1 MSPDES
7 SPEPRGPLF
16 KVIVDYLQNQI
27 TSSGLAQGEKA
38 PSQHELMEQFGAA
51 RSTVQR
57 AIEELKREGWL
68 DAVQGSGTFVKG
80 VPCDVGSAAARKP
93 TSAVLSDWL
102 KRAFQAKRVELDVL
116 SFTSESFR
124 QALGE
129 ALMPIRVNQRGPD
142 SIRVRMLLPADGPTL
157 AYPRRVDGRP
167 DEQLRLRSAKLI
179 ERQAGSVDE
188 ALMNLHAWGYVDK
201 VAIDIRRVPVM
212 PLQKMYLL
220 NRTESLRGNYEI
232 AKRHLRLDTGEP
244 LEVYDVLGLGAQLD
258 LFTSG
263 SGRVSTEDAEVSEGT
278 GSRIVRQDQR
288 LFDSLW
294 ASAVGIPAE
303 ESEDGTPDPVERDGS
318 Q

>member
-1 MSPDES
+1 
-7 SPEPRGPLF
+7 
-16 KVIVDYLQNQI
+16 
-27 TSSGLAQGEKA
+27 
-38 PSQHELMEQFGAA
+38 
-51 RSTVQR
+51 
-57 AIEELKREGWL
+57 
-68 DAVQGSGTFVKG
+68 
-80 VPCDVGSAAARKP
+80 
-93 TSAVLSDWL
+93 
-102 KRAFQAKRVELDVL
+102 
-116 SFTSESFR
+116 
-124 QALGE
+124 
-129 ALMPIRVNQRGPD
+129 
-142 SIRVRMLLPADGPTL
+142 
-157 AYPRRVDGRP
+157 VDGRP